1 MSDIITITGSLGSGK
16 STVAKIIESKL
27 GFTRYS
33 TGQAQRQIA
42 EKYGITTLE
51 LNKRAE
57 IDKTIDEE
65 IDGVFRGLEIKNR
78 PMVIDSRMAWHFISS
93 SFKVKLE
100 IDETEAAKRVF
111 NDDTRKNETRLS
123 LEETLLNL
131 RKRRQSEVERFKKY
145 YRVDIEDAAHFNLVI
160 DTSFLSPEEVADK
173 IITAFN
179 AYKKASSKK

>member
-1 MSDIITITGSLGSGK
+1 
-16 STVAKIIESKL
+16 
-27 GFTRYS
+27 
-33 TGQAQRQIA
+33 
-42 EKYGITTLE
+42 
-51 LNKRAE
+51 
-57 IDKTIDEE
+57 
-65 IDGVFRGLEIKNR
+65 
-78 PMVIDSRMAWHFISS
+78 
-93 SFKVKLE
+93 E